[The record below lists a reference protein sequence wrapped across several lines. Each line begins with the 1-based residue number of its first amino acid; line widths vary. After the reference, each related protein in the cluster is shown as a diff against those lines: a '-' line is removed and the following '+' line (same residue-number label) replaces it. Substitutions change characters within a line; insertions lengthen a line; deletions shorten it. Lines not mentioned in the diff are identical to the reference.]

1 MELLHPVCILSI
13 FLIREALSLSCFV
26 GLGNTSER
34 DKQPV
39 ISCPED
45 RRYVCVKMYGGGMGD
60 QIKRYC
66 EKMEPEEYEDILDN
80 EARVAE
86 GEVFDKDPNCFSTKD
101 RGREV
106 KVCRCSTDKCN
117 TGKHSTVS
125 TTWVVIIMGVLV
137 SLVTI
142 ILI

>member
-1 MELLHPVCILSI
+1 
-13 FLIREALSLSCFV
+13 
-26 GLGNTSER
+26 
-34 DKQPV
+34 
-39 ISCPED
+39 
-45 RRYVCVKMYGGGMGD
+45 MGD

-106 KVCRCSTDKCN
+106 KVCRLDKS
-117 TGKHSTVS
+117 KS
-125 TTWVVIIMGVLV
+125 IGVELQNYNYIKM
-137 SLVTI
+137 LH
-142 ILI
+142 

>member
-1 MELLHPVCILSI
+1 M
-13 FLIREALSLSCFV
+13 SCFV

-39 ISCPED
+39 ITCPED
-45 RRYVCVKMYGGGMGD
+45 KRYVCVKMFSGGMGD

-86 GEVFDKDPNCFSTKD
+86 GEAFDTDPNCFATKD

-106 KVCRCSTDKCN
+106 KVCRYEVSNKLWKYFSTYN
-117 TGKHSTVS
+117 TR
-125 TTWVVIIMGVLV
+125 
-137 SLVTI
+137 
-142 ILI
+142 